1 MKKILFIGNT
11 RLGDAVMSTGLLD
24 SLCNYYKA
32 DATVVCGKVAES
44 IFVTCPFVDKII
56 TLKKKIYSLHWLEVW
71 KEVKNKKWDIICDLR
86 GSPIIWLIFAKKRLI
101 LSSRDSK
108 FKHRLE
114 RLSKLNPD
122 GSIPFP
128 KVWIDEN
135 TYNEAKSYLGN
146 KKGPFIVIAPTANWA
161 AKIWNVEKF
170 AKLIRII
177 INYDSFKNGTVL
189 IVGGPG
195 EESIGIKLIKLI
207 KEIDV
212 INLIGKPIMPT
223 AGVISLSKIFIGN
236 DSGLMHLSAATGI
249 PTLGLFG
256 PTDDKLYAPTGKK
269 CMVVRTTETPSKLM
283 SSPSFNHRTSG
294 SLMDSLSV
302 SMVEKAITQL
312 LKKSH

>member
-11 RLGDAVMSTGLLD
+11 RLGDAIMSTGLLD
-24 SLCNYYKA
+24 NLCHYYKA
-32 DATVVCGKVAES
+32 DATVVCGKVAKS
-44 IFVTCPFVDKII
+44 IFATCPFVNRII
-56 TLKKKIYSLHWLEVW
+56 ILNKKKYSLHWLEVW
-71 KEVKNKKWDIICDLR
+71 KEVKNIKWDVICDLR
-86 GSPIIWLIFAKKRLI
+86 GTPIIWLIFAKKRLI

-122 GSIPFP
+122 KSIPFP
-128 KVWIDEN
+128 KVWINEN
-135 TYNEAKSYLGN
+135 AYNEAKSYLNN

-170 AKLIRII
+170 AKLIKII
-177 INYDSFKNGTVL
+177 MNYASFSNGTVL

-236 DSGLMHLSAATGI
+236 DSGLMHPSAATGI
-249 PTLGLFG
+249 HTLGLFG
-256 PTDDKLYAPTGKK
+256 PTDDKLYAPAGKNS
-269 CMVVRTTETPSKLM
+269 MVVRTVETPSQLM
-283 SSPSFNHRTSG
+283 RSPTFNHRTTG

-302 SMVEKAITQL
+302 NMVEKAIEQL